1 MEIKPG
7 LSLVETKE
15 YFELLKFKETI
26 ENKGTVIISE
36 SNRFNGYIETKFSF
50 LTENE
55 ALDNL
60 SKKIET
66 LTKENVLLKDEN
78 SVLKTENNVLKSDI
92 GFLRTAISRL
102 EETNNKLSNQILEL
116 TPKVLLHEPNWFQ
129 KLFKLNFLNDT
140 TTIRNH

>member
-26 ENKGTVIISE
+26 ENKGTVIVSE
-36 SNRFNGYIETKFSF
+36 GNRFNGYLDTKLSF

-55 ALDNL
+55 TLDNL

-66 LTKENVLLKDEN
+66 LTNENVLLKDEN
-78 SVLKTENNVLKSDI
+78 SVLKSENDILKSDI
-92 GFLRTAISRL
+92 EFLRTAISRL
-102 EETNNKLSNQILEL
+102 EETNESLSNQILEL

-129 KLFKLNFLNDT
+129 KLFKLNIF
-140 TTIRNH
+140 R

>member
-7 LSLVETKE
+7 LSLVSTKE

-26 ENKGTVIISE
+26 ENKGTVIVSE
-36 SNRFNGYIETKFSF
+36 GNRFNGYLDTKFSF

-55 ALDNL
+55 TLDNL

-78 SVLKTENNVLKSDI
+78 NVLKTENKILKSDI
-92 GFLRTAISRL
+92 LSLKSVNSTL
-102 EETNNKLSNQILEL
+102 EKGNELLSNQILEL
-116 TPKVLLHEPNWFQ
+116 TPKVLIHEPNWFQ
-129 KLFKLNFLNDT
+129 KLFKINIF
-140 TTIRNH
+140 R